1 MYIYIYVTRQ
11 IMSQKW
17 SLKKKSNPF
26 PHNAQNYNWVVLFK
40 KRWELQVDFNI
51 PNKQNKFKFKHNVLP
66 PLI

>member
-1 MYIYIYVTRQ
+1 MWHAKLCHKNEV
-11 IMSQKW
+11 W
-17 SLKKKSNPF
+17 KKKSDPL